1 MIEKIGGITP
11 NQAPRKSEPVAKAES
26 PVRASDNLSIS
37 EEALKAAEAAK
48 IQKLAHMPD
57 ESRAEKIKE
66 VREKLARGDY
76 DNLSEDM
83 LNKVADRVA
92 GAFQSNVQ

>member
-48 IQKLAHMPD
+48 IQKLANSPD

-76 DNLSEDM
+76 DNLSDEM

-92 GAFQSNVQ
+92 SAFQSSVQ